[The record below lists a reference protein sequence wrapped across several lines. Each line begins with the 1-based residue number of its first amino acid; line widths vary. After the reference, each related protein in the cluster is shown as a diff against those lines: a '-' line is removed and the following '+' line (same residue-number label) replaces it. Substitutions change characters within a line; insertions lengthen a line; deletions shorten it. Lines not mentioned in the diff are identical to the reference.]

1 MRSGPIRFMGM
12 ASGMDTDSI
21 VKDMLRPQ
29 QYKIDNQKKQQALLK
44 LKQDAWK
51 DMNKKLFDFHTKYTE
66 KMARSGTYTKGVTT
80 SSNEDA
86 IAINKDASVPHGT
99 HTFEVTQLAE
109 SANAVGVVRGED
121 GKPLT
126 EDVQLKDL
134 GIDVPEKLL
143 LKVNGEEISI
153 KISGNDKVSDV
164 AKKLNQELEAKKT
177 GFTARYDEK
186 NGGFFINSKAT
197 GGNQSIEFVTENSK
211 GAEIFNKLGFDTS
224 QPIVGKDAQYSYN
237 GVEGFTSFTNTIE
250 INGIKATIKSAN
262 IGPVTITSQQDPDA
276 VYDLIKEFVTEY
288 NNLIDEINLK
298 TSTKP
303 GKNILPLTAEER
315 KDMSESEIELWEER
329 INNSLFYRDPQLTDF
344 ADSARR
350 ILGQVVDGKSL
361 ASFGIVTGS
370 WEERGKL
377 HIVGDEDF
385 PLHSDKPNKL
395 KEALNKDQESL
406 EDTIAFFQKLGK
418 DLYKDHND
426 KFRASNELTS
436 AMNFYND
443 KVMRD
448 DMQRFDKEINRMEER
463 LFRLEEMH
471 YAKFAAMEKMLNA
484 LNNQSAWLS
493 QQFGG
498 N

>member
-51 DMNKKLFDFHTKYTE
+51 DMNKKLFDFHTNFTE
-66 KMARSGTYTKGVTT
+66 KLSREGSYTKGVTS
-80 SSNEDA
+80 SSNENV
-86 IAINKDASVPHGT
+86 IAINKDANVPHGT
-99 HTFEVTQLAE
+99 HTFSDITLAT
-109 SANAVGVVRGED
+109 SASVVGVAKGDLAGDTKLNKYVGEVLTIELEGHDDIEITIEGDDTLSTLAVR
-121 GKPLT
+121 
-126 EDVQLKDL
+126 
-134 GIDVPEKLL
+134 INEKL
-143 LKVNGEEISI
+143 KNT
-153 KISGNDKVSDV
+153 D
-164 AKKLNQELEAKKT
+164 
-177 GFTARYDEK
+177 FTARYDEK
-186 NGGFFINSKAT
+186 SGGFFISSKT
-197 GGNQSIEFVTENSK
+197 LGSGQTITFDSNKKDEESSFFKNLGFVTK
-211 GAEIFNKLGFDTS
+211 QG
-224 QPIVGKDAQYSYN
+224 QDAKYTYN
-237 GVEGFTSFTNTIE
+237 GQEFTSSTNTIE
-250 INGIKATIKSAN
+250 INGIKATLKSASVD
-262 IGPVTITSQQDPDA
+262 PVTITSQQDPDA
-276 VYDLIKEFVTEY
+276 IYDMIKEFVTEY
-288 NNLIDEINLK
+288 NKLIDEINLK

-303 GKNILPLTAEER
+303 KKDILPLTPEDR
-315 KDMSESEIELWEER
+315 KDMSESEIELWEESL
-329 INNSLFYRDPQLTDF
+329 NSSLFYRDQQLMDF
-344 ADSARR
+344 ADSARQ
-350 ILGQVVDGKSL
+350 ILGQVVGGKSL

-385 PLHSDKPNKL
+385 PLYSDKPNKL
-395 KEALNKDQESL
+395 KEALNKDPQSL
-406 EDTIAFFQKLGK
+406 EDTVKFFQKLGE
-418 DLYKDHND
+418 DLYKNHND
-426 KFRASNELTS
+426 KFIKNNELKS
-436 AMNFYND
+436 AMNYYND

-448 DMQRFDKEINRMEER
+448 DMQRFDKEIDRLEER

>member
-66 KMARSGTYTKGVTT
+66 KMARSGTYTKGVVS
-80 SSNEDA
+80 SSNENI
-86 IAINKDASVPHGT
+86 IAINKDANVPHGS
-99 HTFEVTQLAE
+99 HTFSNIKLAE
-109 SANAVGVVRGED
+109 SASAVGLAKGKD
-121 GKPLT
+121 GKPLAGDT
-126 EDVQLKDL
+126 KL
-134 GIDVPEKLL
+134 GDYA
-143 LKVNGEEISI
+143 GEEITIKLDGSEEPI
-153 KISGNDKVSDV
+153 KITIGAGDTLASLATKMNE
-164 AKKLNQELEAKKT
+164 KLDGK
-177 GFTARYDEK
+177 GYTARYDEK
-186 NGGFFINSKAT
+186 SGGFFISSKAT
-197 GGNQSIEFVTENSK
+197 GSSQSIELSS
-211 GAEIFNKLGFDTS
+211 NKESEASNFLKDLGFEYTA
-224 QPIVGKDAQYSYN
+224 GKDAEYTYN
-237 GVEGFTSFTNTIE
+237 GKKFTSSTNIIE
-250 INGIKATIKSAN
+250 INGIKATLKSASVD
-262 IGPVTITSQQDPDA
+262 PVTITSQQDPDA

-288 NNLIDEINLK
+288 NKLIDEINLK
-298 TSTKP
+298 TSIKP
-303 GKNILPLTAEER
+303 KKDILPLTAEER
-315 KDMSESEIELWEER
+315 KDMSESEIELWEESL
-329 INNSLFYRDPQLTDF
+329 NSSLFYRDPQLTDF